1 MGRVAAQPVGQTESI
16 ANRLPAGRAKR
27 VNPRLTAIFKKEL
40 VRKYG
45 LFFRMLH
52 SLAGIS
58 PRSRFLLHLS
68 RVAAWMR
75 LIMPDFF
82 IKSRQILRSRLQV
95 MTFIAVYS
103 FSSNQQRKPS
113 SIAQSCAVCAA
124 LHPVMMRLSK
134 ECWPGVVSPAA
145 SRMVCNTG
153 V

>member
-27 VNPRLTAIFKKEL
+27 VNPRLTAIFKEEL

>member
-27 VNPRLTAIFKKEL
+27 VNPRLTAIFKEEL

-45 LFFRMLH
+45 LFFRISH

-58 PRSRFLLHLS
+58 PRSRFLLYLS

-145 SRMVCNTG
+145 SRMVCNTE